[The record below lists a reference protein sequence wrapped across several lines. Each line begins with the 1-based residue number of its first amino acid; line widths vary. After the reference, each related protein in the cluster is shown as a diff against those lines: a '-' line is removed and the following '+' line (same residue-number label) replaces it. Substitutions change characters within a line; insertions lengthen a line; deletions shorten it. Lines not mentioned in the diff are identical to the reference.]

1 MSYYLQSEQGLRFLY
16 LVGDEGLKRFKTYFI
31 VAKQRRKN
39 EEQEKKIQER
49 GAGVGERKIKDGMDG
64 EMVGSLQLR
73 EKRPLW
79 QEAM

>member
-31 VAKQRRKN
+31 VAKSKNKKKQRY
-39 EEQEKKIQER
+39 KKEGR
-49 GAGVGERKIKDGMDG
+49 GRGVGERKIKDGMDG

-73 EKRPLW
+73 EKRPL
-79 QEAM
+79 

>member
-31 VAKQRRKN
+31 VAKSKNKKQRY
-39 EEQEKKIQER
+39 KKEGR
-49 GAGVGERKIKDGMDG
+49 GRGVGERKIKDGMDG